1 MMKVVTIR
9 GIEPEVSERLK
20 ILSAKQGKSIN
31 QLTVEII
38 KESLGLAKEKK
49 FTREYNDLDDL
60 FGRWSDDEFKEINAK
75 ITGERKID
83 QELWQ

>member
-1 MMKVVTIR
+1 MKVVTIR

-38 KESLGLAKEKK
+38 TEGLCLAKEKK
-49 FTREYNDLDDL
+49 YSREYDDLGDL
-60 FGRWSDDEFKEINAK
+60 FGRWNDDEFKEINAK
-75 ITGERKID
+75 ITNERQID

>member
-20 ILSAKQGKSIN
+20 TLSAKQGKSIN

-38 KESLGLAKEKK
+38 TEGLGLSKK
-49 FTREYNDLDDL
+49 KKYSREYDDLDDL
-60 FGRWSDDEFKEINAK
+60 FGRWNDDEFKEINAK
-75 ITGERKID
+75 ITNERQID
-83 QELWQ
+83 QDLWQ